1 MCRRLPAYNEKNR
14 KAGEYMRKLPLLPI
28 FLAGV
33 FTGILIIGFGKS
45 SFTQTA
51 GLLDANTLYSMKN
64 MTVDGNALF
73 YYVLRSRIGLALFM
87 VIASTTYLGLFLCA
101 GITFWFGMSS
111 GMFLSAAL
119 LRYGMKGIF
128 LVAAA
133 IFPHY
138 LLYVPAMLAL
148 LLWCEKLCRNIYY
161 QKSFRIQRTQEGGGI
176 KKLFPMVGGM
186 GFAMQLVAAC
196 MALLAGCVL
205 ESYINPYLFSGLLK
219 IF

>member
-1 MCRRLPAYNEKNR
+1 MSRRLPAYNEKNR
-14 KAGEYMRKLPLLPI
+14 KAGEHMRKLPLVPI
-28 FLAGV
+28 FLAGI
-33 FTGILIIGFGKS
+33 FTGLLIMGFGKS
-45 SFTQTA
+45 NLIGTE

-64 MTVDGNALF
+64 MTVDNNALF
-73 YYVLRSRIGLALFM
+73 YYVLRSRIGFALFM
-87 VIASTTYLGLFLCA
+87 VVAATTYLGLFLCA
-101 GITFWFGMSS
+101 GVTFWFGMSS

-119 LRYGMKGIF
+119 MRYGIKGIF

-133 IFPHY
+133 IFPQY

-161 QKSFRIQRTQEGGGI
+161 QKSFRIQRAQEGGGI
-176 KKLFPMVGGM
+176 KKLFPLVGGM
-186 GFAMQLVAAC
+186 GFAIQLIAAC

-205 ESYINPYLFSGLLK
+205 ESYINPYVFTGLLK